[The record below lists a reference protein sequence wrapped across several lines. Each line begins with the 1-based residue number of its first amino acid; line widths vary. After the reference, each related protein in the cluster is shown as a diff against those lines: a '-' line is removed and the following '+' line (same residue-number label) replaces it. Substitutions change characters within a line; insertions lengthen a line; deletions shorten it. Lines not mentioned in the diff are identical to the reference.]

1 MRKRAVLTGLLPS
14 TLLVAALDTAAPFGP
29 AEGEEPARPHF
40 AYRHSTA
47 ELRALE
53 TETLVDAA
61 RRSRRE
67 IEASL
72 DAGPYRPTWDSLER
86 HPVPEWYVDA
96 KLGIFYDWGLYS
108 VAGHDEKEWKKARY
122 PDWYLHRMYTSLKD
136 YHARTWG
143 ADFERDDFVPL
154 FTGEAFDAEEVVDL
168 VVESGA
174 RYLVPFSKHHDGFCL
189 WDSSFT
195 HRDVVDLSPGFDVT
209 GALVRA
215 CRKRDLRHGFYFS
228 VEEYEYPVVGPD
240 GSLALRLWNERM
252 ADGAKTRGVGDET
265 LIDLEPRFLRR
276 ISGKVPV
283 PDFVAD
289 YLMPQAREFID
300 RYEPDILWLD
310 GEWERPSDYY
320 RMREIAAWFYN
331 RAEGRQEVAMND
343 RLGRETRRA
352 YGDFYTSETD
362 EITAPIDRVWEECR
376 SMSPSYGYERRERT
390 EDYLSATELVHMLVR
405 IVARGG
411 NLLLIANPD
420 GDGRLPEVQV
430 ERLRQLGR
438 WLRVNGEA
446 IYATRAYETHVEAT
460 QLGEG
465 TWYTRSKDGRF
476 AYAVLLDFPRDET
489 VVLQEANPKHGT
501 EVRLLGHGEP
511 LEWVDTGKDAYG
523 MVVRVP
529 EEMRRDASRRP
540 CEHAWVIRF
549 EWDQANEF

>member
-1 MRKRAVLTGLLPS
+1 MVTRRAGTVLLLLPTAALTAGAWPAAS
-14 TLLVAALDTAAPFGP
+14 PEADTRLHSPMSSPPSPSEVWAVEGQTLLA
-29 AEGEEPARPHF
+29 
-40 AYRHSTA
+40 
-47 ELRALE
+47 
-53 TETLVDAA
+53 AA
-61 RRSRRE
+61 RESRRE
-67 IEASL
+67 IEAVL
-72 DAGPYRPTWDSLER
+72 AAGPYRPTWDSLGR

-96 KLGIFYDWGLYS
+96 KLGVFYDWGLYS

-122 PDWYLHRMYTSLKD
+122 PDWYLHHMYTSLKD

-143 ADFERDDFVPL
+143 VDFERDDFIPL
-154 FTGEAFDAEEVVDL
+154 FTAEAFDAEEVVDL

-195 HRDVVDLSPGFDVT
+195 HRDVVDMGPGFDVA

-215 CRKRDLRHGFYFS
+215 CRKHSIRHGFYFS
-228 VEEYEYPVVGPD
+228 VEEYEYPVARPD
-240 GSLALRLWNERM
+240 GTLALRLWNERM
-252 ADGAKTRGVGDET
+252 ADGAKANRVLDEV
-265 LIDLEPRFLRR
+265 LAPLEPRFERR

-289 YLMPQAREFID
+289 YLIPQAREYID
-300 RYEPDILWLD
+300 RYEPDILWFD

-320 RMREIAAWFYN
+320 RMREIGAYFYD
-331 RAEGRQEVAMND
+331 RAEGRREVVMND

-362 EITAPIDRVWEECR
+362 EITEPIDRIWEECR
-376 SMSPSYGYERRERT
+376 SMSGSYGYERGERT

-438 WLRVNGEA
+438 WLGVNGEA
-446 IYATRAYETHVEAT
+446 IYATRRYETHVEAT
-460 QLGEG
+460 QLGER
-465 TWYTRSKDGRF
+465 TWYTRSKDSRY
-476 AYAVLLDFPRDET
+476 AYAILLDFPRDET
-489 VVLQEANPKHGT
+489 VVLSKANPKHGT
-501 EVRLLGHGEP
+501 AVHMLGYDEP

-523 MVVRVP
+523 MVVRIP
-529 EEMRRDASRRP
+529 EEMRRDSSRRP
-540 CEHAWVIRF
+540 CDHAWVIRF
-549 EWDQANEF
+549 EWDEADAF